1 MVPTPNSR
9 AAFID
14 AGSQTSGAAALRVLL
29 QGLIVYVA
37 FVAAWLLSGV
47 GGPRVSYYVGLLSA
61 TPAALV
67 PVIMAIAAARRSPAG
82 APRKAWACM
91 AVALGLY
98 YVGDSIG
105 VGMWL
110 AGHDPFP
117 GPSDFFYCAYFVAL
131 TAACIFMIQ
140 SLAVRVRWLQ
150 LALDAFI
157 FMVGFGAFFWYLV
170 IQPAALATKITSIAQ
185 FLAQFYAALDCAMLL
200 LLGVVVLAASTAGKG
215 ARRVALYT
223 LVGFATLFVAD
234 ILWAL
239 AKVKG
244 YYLPGQ
250 LQDVLYMIYYVPLAA
265 AGYEQWRNAATQPR
279 RQIAAA
285 DTFSRAIPYAS
296 MFAAFAAL
304 VYFTHGD
311 VLSPATVMT
320 MVVFALALLIMIR
333 QAIVWRSDALYREQR
348 AAQRVEQRYASLI
361 ANAHD
366 VIMIVDS
373 AGIVRFA
380 SPSSEGLLG
389 LRPGDL
395 TGRYLTDIWAGE
407 SEGKLRG
414 FLAEVAAASSGTV
427 GPLELQYL
435 RNATRCTIECVGS
448 NLSGDAAVAGY
459 ALNLRDISERKA
471 LEEQLRHL
479 AFHDPLTL
487 LANRN
492 LLRDRVA
499 HAIELAQRGNSAVA
513 VMFLDLDH
521 FKHVNDTLGHDA
533 GDRLLQ
539 TVSQRLAK
547 ATRSADTVA
556 RLGGDEFAVLLEGC
570 ESAAQVALLA
580 DKLIETLSAPIVL
593 GGTEVRV
600 GVSIG
605 IAWVGDEPDAEVLLS
620 NADVAMYHAKSAG
633 KGCHSTYA
641 PAMRDAF
648 RDRLRLEG
656 DIDRALAN
664 HEFFLEYQPI
674 VDLGSRS
681 LLGVEALIRWNH
693 PQFGLLMPARFI
705 QVIEERGQIV
715 TLGRWVLQQACRELS
730 QWRAAIAGGSE
741 LRLAVNISGRH
752 LLHGTLAADVRAV
765 LEETGIEARNLVI
778 ELTESTIMQRTETT
792 FERFRE
798 LEALGVRLA
807 IDDFGVGYS
816 SLSYLHR
823 FPIDILKIDRS
834 FISQLVDSEKGSE
847 LARAVI
853 TLGESLGLDTV
864 AEGIESEAQISALLA
879 LGCVAGQG
887 FVFQKADTLSRLAA
901 SDFVARRAQL
911 WSARGQLEALSP
923 TGRFRALKDYGR
935 EPTV

>member
-1 MVPTPNSR
+1 
-9 AAFID
+9 
-14 AGSQTSGAAALRVLL
+14 
-29 QGLIVYVA
+29 
-37 FVAAWLLSGV
+37 
-47 GGPRVSYYVGLLSA
+47 
-61 TPAALV
+61 
-67 PVIMAIAAARRSPAG
+67 
-82 APRKAWACM
+82 
-91 AVALGLY
+91 
-98 YVGDSIG
+98 
-105 VGMWL
+105 MWL
-110 AGHDPFP
+110 VGRDPFP
-117 GPSDFFYCAYFVAL
+117 GPSDIFYCSYFVAL

-150 LALDAFI
+150 LALDATI

-170 IQPAALATKITSIAQ
+170 IRPAALATSVNSLAQ
-185 FLAQFYAALDCAMLL
+185 FLAQFCAALGCAMLL
-200 LLGVVVLAASTAGKG
+200 LLGVVVLAASTAGKT
-215 ARRVALYT
+215 ARRISLYT
-223 LVGFATLFVAD
+223 LTGFATLFVAD

-250 LQDVLYMIYYVPLAA
+250 FQDVLYMIYYVPLAA
-265 AGYEQWRNAATQPR
+265 AGYEQWRSGATPPR
-279 RQIAAA
+279 RQIASA
-285 DTFSRAIPYAS
+285 DTLSRIIPYAS
-296 MFAAFAAL
+296 MLAAFVAL
-304 VYFTHGD
+304 VYFSHGD
-311 VLSPATVMT
+311 GLSPASVMT
-320 MVVFALALLIMIR
+320 MVVFGLTLLIMVR
-333 QAIVWRSDALYREQR
+333 QALVWRSDALYREQR

-373 AGIVRFA
+373 SGILRFV

-389 LRPGDL
+389 LRPGDM
-395 TGRYLTDIWAGE
+395 TGRALTDVWTGE
-407 SEGKLRG
+407 SAATLNN
-414 FLAEVAAASSGTV
+414 FLAEVAAIPSGTV
-427 GPLELQYL
+427 GPIELQYA
-435 RNATRCTIECVGS
+435 RDAKSRTIECVGS
-448 NLSGDAAVAGY
+448 NLTQDAAVAGY

-479 AFHDPLTL
+479 AFHDPL
-487 LANRN
+487 
-492 LLRDRVA
+492 
-499 HAIELAQRGNSAVA
+499 
-513 VMFLDLDH
+513 
-521 FKHVNDTLGHDA
+521 GHDA

-539 TVSQRLAK
+539 AVSGRLAK

-570 ESAAQVALLA
+570 APAAQVALLA
-580 DKLIETLSAPIVL
+580 DKLIEVLSAPIEL
-593 GGTEVRV
+593 GGTEVPV

-605 IAWVGDEPDAEVLLS
+605 IAWFDQETDAELLLS

-664 HEFFLEYQPI
+664 HEFFIEYQPI

-681 LLGVEALIRWNH
+681 LLGVEALVRWNH
-693 PQFGLLMPARFI
+693 PLFGLLMPGQFI
-705 QVIEERGQIV
+705 QVIEERGQIA
-715 TLGRWVLQQACRELS
+715 TLGRWVLQQAAREFCR
-730 QWRAAIAGGSE
+730 WRPVIAGGSE

-752 LLHGTLAADVRAV
+752 LLHGTLAEDVRMV
-765 LEETGIEARNLVI
+765 LRQSGLEARNLVI
-778 ELTESTIMQRTETT
+778 ELTESTIMQRTEST

-853 TLGESLGLDTV
+853 TLGESLELDTV
-864 AEGIESEAQISALLA
+864 AEGIETESQISASQPVSLSHAARSYGLH
-879 LGCVAGQG
+879 GGNSKPCRPPVA
-887 FVFQKADTLSRLAA
+887 S
-901 SDFVARRAQL
+901 
-911 WSARGQLEALSP
+911 WH
-923 TGRFRALKDYGR
+923 
-935 EPTV
+935 